1 MPEEDQELT
10 SSQEQNMHRNAQ
22 ATSVLLSALSPE
34 EFNKVDGLEEAKQIW
49 DTLQVAHEGT
59 TSVRESKIELLE
71 GKLGRFVM
79 EDDETPQAMY
89 DRMMVLV
96 NKIRGLGSE
105 EIDDHKVVK
114 RLLRA
119 FAPRNPTL
127 VTLIRERRDYKRLT
141 PSDVLGRILAHEL
154 MEEEAN
160 EVKIHAKQSSTS
172 KNKEVAFKASK
183 SKQVQESS
191 SSEDESSED
200 EEMAFFV
207 KRFKKFMRKGGYIKV
222 QERHAQEENIQEG
235 ML

>member
-1 MPEEDQELT
+1 MELT
-10 SSQEQNMHRNAQ
+10 PEQEQAIHRNAQ

-34 EFNKVDGLEEAKQIW
+34 EFNKGDGLEEAKSIW
-49 DTLQVAHEGT
+49 DTLQVSHEGT
-59 TSVRESKIELLE
+59 TRVRESKIELLE

-105 EIDDHKVVK
+105 ELDGHKVVR

-127 VTLIRERRDYKRLT
+127 VTLIREKRDYKRLT
-141 PSDVLGRILAHEL
+141 PSDVLGRILAHDL

-160 EVKIHAKQSSTS
+160 EVKNLSKQSSTS
-172 KNKEVAFKASK
+172 KNKVIAFKASK
-183 SKQVQESS
+183 QTS
-191 SSEDESSED
+191 
-200 EEMAFFV
+200 
-207 KRFKKFMRKGGYIKV
+207 
-222 QERHAQEENIQEG
+222 
-235 ML
+235 